1 MSLKGK
7 LNRYKSELVSEK
19 KADYVP
25 ADLPENENLETAKK
39 WADMQAEP
47 FLFDEQRAWV
57 RTVSYPLD
65 FEHGRYPFSML
76 KEVVAEW
83 NEAKSDHPLSAH
95 GLSFDELL
103 FFDTETTGLGH
114 GVGNTI
120 FLIGC
125 GRVMKDRVVVKQFF
139 LPSPSD
145 EVALYQA
152 FLTDVKE
159 LKNLVTYNGKSF
171 DWPQI
176 KTRHTFLRDAVP
188 KLPAFG
194 HFDLLHAS
202 RRLWKDTLESNR
214 LAIVERDILEF
225 ERTGDTPGHLVP
237 IYYFEYVKQQ
247 NPDIIHG
254 VLEHNE
260 YDILSLITLYTH
272 LSRLLLSRQPM
283 TAKEQYEIGR
293 WYAYLGQEDHALSC
307 FSELHHLEIREALLA
322 KKQIAAIYKRRKR
335 YEDAMQIW
343 RELVESPGVDRSG
356 IFIEMAKVYEHHYKD
371 YEQALFCAEQAE
383 RHEKKRNRL
392 LDQYEKDHG
401 TAKRIRR
408 LEQKLTFS

>member
-7 LNRYKSELVSEK
+7 LARYKNELVSEEK
-19 KADYVP
+19 TEFETHEVENNPEAKWKA
-25 ADLPENENLETAKK
+25 LG
-39 WADMQAEP
+39 AEP
-47 FLFDEQRAWV
+47 FVFDDGCAWV

-65 FEHGRYPFSML
+65 SKHGLHPFSAL
-76 KEVVAEW
+76 KEVVASW
-83 NEAKSDHPLSAH
+83 NRTEFDHPLSSA

-125 GRVMKDRVVVKQFF
+125 GRVLRDRVEVKQFF
-139 LPSPSD
+139 LPSPND

-152 FLTDVKE
+152 FLSDVKE
-159 LKNLVTYNGKSF
+159 LKNLVTYNGKAF
-171 DWPQI
+171 DWPQV

-214 LAIVERDILEF
+214 LAVVERDILNF

-237 IYYFEYVKQQ
+237 IYYFEYVKRQD
-247 NPDIIHG
+247 PDIIRG

-260 YDILSLITLYTH
+260 ADILSLITLYTH
-272 LSRLLLSRQPM
+272 LSRLLLSKESG
-283 TAKEQYEIGR
+283 TAKEQFEIGR
-293 WYAYLGQEDHALSC
+293 WHTYIGNKD
-307 FSELHHLEIREALLA
+307 EALTLFSKVEGEQVLFA
-322 KKQIAAIYKRRKR
+322 KTHMAAIYKQRK
-335 YEDAMQIW
+335 YFDQAMVLW
-343 RELVESPGVDRSG
+343 KELSETSAAGHSD
-356 IFIEMAKVYEHHYKD
+356 ILIEMAKAYEHHYRD
-371 YEQALFCAEQAE
+371 YENALIC
-383 RHEKKRNRL
+383 
-392 LDQYEKDHG
+392 
-401 TAKRIRR
+401 AKRAHQMEKQTKRWVKGYEMQPDTLKRIER
-408 LEQKLTFS
+408 LERKRLFSKRSH